1 MMGKLQRLYELI
13 TFWNK
18 KPEGQADFRDQLL
31 AEAVRLHED
40 AQGFAMDDPQADA
53 NAQQVDGDFETR
65 IIARA
70 RALTS
75 APTLQAAFQQLHTTF
90 GLTLGIALFVALM
103 GGIGVARMA
112 LNSVPNGPIMN
123 FFSVLGGVLGV
134 PTLALV
140 IWLVLLWVRPGT
152 MFSNSLG
159 GDFIFLLMRRVNQW
173 LHKGPMHVAAAQ
185 AMGSVYART
194 PVGRWTLSAISHL
207 LWLVFL
213 FGCLL
218 SLLLILSTKQYTFA
232 WETTIL
238 SDRAYIVLTRALASL
253 PEAVGFSAPSPE
265 QIAASHWRGQGTPPA
280 EAREAWSG
288 LLIGS
293 LVVYGILPR
302 IILLG
307 FCFLARQQAT
317 ANFRLNI
324 TLPGYARLETRLLPA
339 SQSLGV
345 VDPDHGKG
353 DAVPKLPSPTPQRST
368 APATGPPAI
377 MGYEVSQPASH
388 WPPPIEGVQWLDLG
402 FVDSRNDRKN
412 TLERICYAP
421 NPPRIIAIVCSV
433 TITPDRGTQGFISDI
448 QQASSSPVLIILTD
462 GQRLRERSSAQE
474 AEQRLR
480 DWRELAI
487 NAQVSEEQVMDLDLN
502 NLTEASRA
510 KLTAAIKKGA
520 KSVSGSGQHLE
531 QAFTLIVQHVQR
543 WSDNPDASAQ
553 AELHRDI
560 AALYRNER
568 NTWQALLRTQL
579 PTSGNVV
586 GQLKSSA
593 NQMIDLLPE
602 RLRINPKWH
611 AAGAV
616 AGALGCVA
624 AATLMA
630 PAAITSLPLWAGLGA
645 ALPMVIKQ
653 PNKTHNLEEETDN
666 IDFTEAV
673 NGAAL
678 FALLLELQ
686 GNDEIHITRTID
698 RVVGDSEPLPIQ
710 DAEAARQWL
719 DRLRERFNQVR
730 GEGVLT

>member
-1 MMGKLQRLYELI
+1 MMGKLDRLHALI
-13 TFWNK
+13 NFWNRR
-18 KPEGQADFRDQLL
+18 PSEQPDFRDQLL

-40 AQGFAMDDPQADA
+40 AQGFAIDDPQARA
-53 NAQQVDGDFETR
+53 NAQQVKGDFETR

-70 RALTS
+70 RALTN
-75 APTLQAAFQQLHTTF
+75 APILQTAFHQLHTTF
-90 GLTLGIALFVALM
+90 GLTIGIAMFVALM
-103 GGIGVARMA
+103 SGIGVARMA
-112 LNSVPNGPIMN
+112 LNSVPNGPVMN
-123 FFSVLGGVLGV
+123 FFWVLGSVLGV
-134 PTLALV
+134 PTLALL
-140 IWLVLLWVRPGT
+140 IWLALLWVRPAT
-152 MFSNSLG
+152 MVSNSLG
-159 GDFIFLLMRRVNQW
+159 GDFIFLLMRRINQW

-185 AMGSVYART
+185 ATASVYTRT

-213 FGCLL
+213 VGCLL

-238 SDRAYIVLTRALASL
+238 SDQSYIILTRALASL
-253 PEAVGFSAPSPE
+253 PEAVGFSTPSPE
-265 QIAASHWRGQGTPPA
+265 QIAASHWRGDGSPPHS
-280 EAREAWSG
+280 AREAWSG

-293 LVVYGILPR
+293 LMIYGILPR
-302 IILLG
+302 IILLV
-307 FCFLARQQAT
+307 FCVLARQQAIMR
-317 ANFRLNI
+317 FRLNI

-345 VDPDHGKG
+345 VDPDEGKA
-353 DAVPKLPSPTPQRST
+353 DPAPVSLLPSAPQPSS
-368 APATGPPAI
+368 AAATGPPAI
-377 MGYEVSQPASH
+377 MGFEVSQPAAH

-412 TLERICYAP
+412 TLDRVRQAP
-421 NPPRIIAIVCSV
+421 NPPRLIAIVCSV
-433 TITPDRGTQGFISDI
+433 TMTPDRGTQGFISDV
-448 QQASSSPVLIILTD
+448 QQASSSPVVIILTD
-462 GQRLRERSSAQE
+462 GQQLRERGSTHE

-480 DWRELAI
+480 DWRELAV
-487 NAQVSEEQVMDLDLN
+487 NAQVGEEQVIDLDLN
-502 NLTEASRA
+502 HLTEASRA
-510 KLTAAIKKGA
+510 KLTAAIKGA
-520 KSVSGSGQHLE
+520 QTVSASGQHLE
-531 QAFTLIVQHVQR
+531 QAFTLIVQHVQG
-543 WSDNPDASAQ
+543 WSDNPNAGAQ

-560 AALYRNER
+560 AALYRNQR

-579 PTSGNVV
+579 PASGNVV

-602 RLRINPKWH
+602 RLRLNPRWH
-611 AAGAV
+611 AAGAL

-645 ALPMVIKQ
+645 ALPMVIKPTSKPQ
-653 PNKTHNLEEETDN
+653 QLEQETVAM
-666 IDFTEAV
+666 DFTEAV

-686 GNDEIHITRTID
+686 GNDEIQITRTID
-698 RVVGDSEPLPIQ
+698 RVVSDTEPPLIQ

-719 DRLRERFNQVR
+719 DTLRERFDRVQ
-730 GEGVLT
+730 GEGVTL